1 MLDVVLLAM
10 LESRRRLAQFEAC
23 GLWRKRQ
30 EPGMTKREP
39 DTLWAFASYHIE
51 RCDFVHHD
59 QRDCNFW
66 LDGQIQVGKEDV
78 CIEEQTYVTT
88 YCELSIDSTG
98 VAIVHVQA

>member
-10 LESRRRLAQFEAC
+10 LESRRRPAQFEAC
-23 GLWRKRQ
+23 GLWRKCQ
-30 EPGMTKREP
+30 ERGMTKPER
-39 DTLWAFASYHIE
+39 DTLRASYHIE